1 MPEAVLGWLPS
12 GGPDPF
18 SEQWCADFY
27 GGHSE
32 DVLASPE
39 SWPWRYDAEA
49 QAPAPI
55 PEAAGL
61 PEPDVANYTKLQ
73 VRVYWKRLSRN
84 VDDQASATNAIL
96 AAAIVQPNS

>member
-1 MPEAVLGWLPS
+1 MLGWLPS

-27 GGHSE
+27 GGHSD

-61 PEPDVANYTKLQ
+61 PEPDEANYMYTKLQ

-96 AAAIVQPNS
+96 AAAIV